1 MTEKEARA
9 AQIAVGAHALF
20 LGARRTVPA
29 ISLGHPERAC
39 QCWQAAPISNLGSAA
54 EAGVCKYIAD
64 ASTVGR
70 VAWRGRGG
78 AGRRGQACH
87 PPTKS
92 ARKFPQGTAGAG
104 LGLQAKAKA
113 TRLRLGPEP
122 WPKFW
127 HTPFERGR
135 SASGTA
141 NRSFGGVPSCKGRSC
156 AFSFCPHAGYRAR
169 FAALRLRRPYRPVNT
184 SSDACGGGQRPH
196 SRAPEI

>member
-1 MTEKEARA
+1 MTEKEACI
-9 AQIAVGAHALF
+9 AQITLSAHALF

-29 ISLGHPERAC
+29 ISSRQAKRSCHS
-39 QCWQAAPISNLGSAA
+39 WQAAPISNLGSAA

-64 ASTVGR
+64 APTVGS

-104 LGLQAKAKA
+104 LGLQARAKA

-127 HTPFERGR
+127 HTPFGRERSGP
-135 SASGTA
+135 GTA
-141 NRSFGGVPSCKGRSC
+141 GTSFGKP
-156 AFSFCPHAGYRAR
+156 
-169 FAALRLRRPYRPVNT
+169 
-184 SSDACGGGQRPH
+184 
-196 SRAPEI
+196 